1 VILTG
6 GQTTMKAETIKEP
19 AVYILHQGIAD
30 PRKFY
35 AENGEEIDLATLR
48 PCDYVITIREP
59 PRWNWKIKLG
69 NLP

>member
-1 VILTG
+1 
-6 GQTTMKAETIKEP
+6 MKAETSKET
-19 AVYILHQGIAD
+19 AVYIIHQGIAD

-35 AENGEEIDLATLR
+35 TENGEEIDLAALS
-48 PCDYVITIREP
+48 PNEFVITIKP